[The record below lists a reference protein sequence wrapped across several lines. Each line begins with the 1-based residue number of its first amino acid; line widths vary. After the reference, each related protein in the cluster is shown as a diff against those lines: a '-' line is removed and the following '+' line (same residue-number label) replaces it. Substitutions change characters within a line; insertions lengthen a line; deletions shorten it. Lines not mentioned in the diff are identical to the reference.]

1 LRNWC
6 QRVTN
11 LIVTGT
17 QGTTIQTLRGWLLH
31 TKALNSQALNTQQN
45 FRTDL
50 KACFRE
56 MVCIIFSTVTTIT
69 TSRCRHLSSRLSL
82 SPQFVADAA
91 VVAVAA
97 VVDVAAVVFVAVGVA
112 AAVVIT
118 GVAFV
123 AVAFAPVVAVTAVV
137 ADALMPQ
144 LSAVVTVVV
153 VVTIGF
159 RPCCQCRRGC
169 CRRPGC
175 HCCRDCG
182 CHRGCRCRR
191 SLPLPVLEKSRS
203 WVSGTPCKELF

>member
-1 LRNWC
+1 MRNWC

-91 VVAVAA
+91 VVAVA
-97 VVDVAAVVFVAVGVA
+97 VEQRAVGA
-112 AAVVIT
+112 
-118 GVAFV
+118 GVAGDDGSPD
-123 AVAFAPVVAVTAVV
+123 ADRGGAGEGALFA
-137 ADALMPQ
+137 AD
-144 LSAVVTVVV
+144 
-153 VVTIGF
+153 
-159 RPCCQCRRGC
+159 
-169 CRRPGC
+169 PG
-175 HCCRDCG
+175 G
-182 CHRGCRCRR
+182 I
-191 SLPLPVLEKSRS
+191 
-203 WVSGTPCKELF
+203 